1 MTDAGWA
8 ERRPKNIILAAKL
21 ALLVLQIGLLVV
33 QLVLF
38 KQGNP
43 AAMLIGVINFLL
55 LIPQL
60 MLKA

>member
-1 MTDAGWA
+1 M
-8 ERRPKNIILAAKL
+8 NIILAAKL

-43 AAMLIGVINFLL
+43 AAILVGLINFLL